1 MRLSFVG
8 SVMIGLT
15 LAGVALSSAAAQ
27 NASMRGQYRYSACT
41 CQFGYGGND
50 CVPAVACTSEGGH
63 CAQSC
68 AAQSK

>member
-27 NASMRGQYRYSACT
+27 NASMRGQYYSACT